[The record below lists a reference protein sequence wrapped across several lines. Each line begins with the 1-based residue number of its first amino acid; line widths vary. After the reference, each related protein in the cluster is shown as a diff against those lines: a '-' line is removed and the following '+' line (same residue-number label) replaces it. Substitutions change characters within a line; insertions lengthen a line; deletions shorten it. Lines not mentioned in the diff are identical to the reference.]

1 MVTAADY
8 RALAEQCLK
17 WAGEAVTRQE
27 RDAQIRSA
35 EIWIQSAL
43 RSERLSKQPPAITEY
58 EWVLPPFQEWRR
70 TGTAHKDKAR
80 RITANIAKLPAL
92 LNK

>member
-1 MVTAADY
+1 VEIEMITAAEY

-17 WAGEAVTRQE
+17 WAFEAVTRQE
-27 RDAQIRSA
+27 RDAHIRSA

-70 TGTAHKDKAR
+70 TGTAHQG
-80 RITANIAKLPAL
+80 
-92 LNK
+92 